1 VKHTLEEY
9 RGAMKAGRRIEAIAS
24 ELGVSTWTVRQ
35 RAKRLGIVLCPP
47 RRPVMRVKPRRVTGR
62 VKVGAGLVP
71 VGVLCLR
78 LMGGG

>member
-1 VKHTLEEY
+1 MKRTLEEY
-9 RGAMKAGRRIEAIAS
+9 RNAMKAGWRIEAIAS
-24 ELGVSTWTVRQ
+24 ELGVCTWTVR
-35 RAKRLGIVLCPP
+35 RWAKQLGIVLTPP

-62 VKVGAGLVP
+62 VKVGAELVP